1 MSSGQLPTGLS
12 LNFETGVISGTPTGL
27 GWFNFQVSAAD
38 TSFLPR
44 LIANQN
50 FSVLSGS
57 NNIHSLPVGNV
68 NVPYEAHLFVS
79 NGFPPYQFSLVSGS
93 ALPSGLS
100 LASDGTI
107 KGVPTQAGQTTFNV
121 KMTDT
126 TNQSGTFSLPLTISA
141 SNFDGP
147 AELPRVFMD
156 TSMPA
161 QTGAN
166 THVLAGQN
174 LQTAINNANCGD
186 TLLLDHTATFTG
198 DFTLPAKPCAANQWI
213 VIESDALGQLPAAGV
228 R

>member
-1 MSSGQLPTGLS
+1 TPIQYAATGHYSDGSTQSLTSTVTWSSSNNAFVTINSSGLATPVSVGNTTIQAALGGVSRTAQVRVVPPLAVNTAILPLASVSQSYNSQLQAMGGTPPYFWTVSSGQFPTGLS
-12 LNFETGVISGTPTGL
+12 P
-27 GWFNFQVSAAD
+27 
-38 TSFLPR
+38 
-44 LIANQN
+44 
-50 FSVLSGS
+50 
-57 NNIHSLPVGNV
+57 
-68 NVPYEAHLFVS
+68 
-79 NGFPPYQFSLVSGS
+79 
-93 ALPSGLS
+93 GLS

-107 KGVPTQAGQTTFNV
+107 KGVPTQAGQTSFNV

-174 LQTAINNANCGD
+174 LQNAIN
-186 TLLLDHTATFTG
+186 
-198 DFTLPAKPCAANQWI
+198 
-213 VIESDALGQLPAAGV
+213 
-228 R
+228 